1 MTSRQF
7 HLLFDCILASFP
19 AAVVTRTVRR
29 DIALLYACIRLG
41 LTHQCGAVTVLF
53 FAELEQ
59 WYQRA
64 DTRAQGRR
72 VPLPCPCQDAPTVF

>member
-1 MTSRQF
+1 M
-7 HLLFDCILASFP
+7 
-19 AAVVTRTVRR
+19 RR
-29 DIALLYACIRLG
+29 DIALFDARIRLG
-41 LTHQCGAVTVLF
+41 QTHQRGALVVLF